1 MGGFVFFVFA
11 MQRSLVF
18 LAFCLLASFAAAQDH
33 DGFIGTWID
42 NFGQTVKLCVTE
54 GQTRLEGSYNQ
65 FGLIQADLSDFGE
78 TANGNWYDTYY
89 QTDDECPRGEFS
101 WHVNGNKITGQ
112 YTCFDG
118 LSGGV
123 WTLDRVI
130 PQERP
135 SHSECFVLS
144 DTADD
149 DDISGAWNLD
159 GDVLDDDDWDI
170 CIDDNQ
176 FTASYGGVGEV
187 GSTYQFG
194 RVFENGRILSG
205 SYITVADNYGNIEL
219 GGSTLMLTEKTG
231 LSSFNWVAPNTLDQV
246 LQAPAGSQFT
256 VSDISKISESSDA
269 QCNRNAFLATGY
281 YDDDDFVPVFR
292 SSPASVLSISAA
304 LLIGVLALAF

>member
-54 GQTRLEGSYNQ
+54 GQPRLEGSYNQ

-219 GGSTLMLTEKTG
+219 GGSTLMLTEKPDLAPSTG
-231 LSSFNWVAPNTLDQV
+231 LLQTLSIKFSKL
-246 LQAPAGSQFT
+246 LQAHNSLYQISLRSVSQAMLNVTETLSWLLVTMTMTILFLY
-256 VSDISKISESSDA
+256 SDLPQLVFYPS
-269 QCNRNAFLATGY
+269 
-281 YDDDDFVPVFR
+281 VPP
-292 SSPASVLSISAA
+292 SL
-304 LLIGVLALAF
+304 